1 MQNTSLLV
9 KSIICIAI
17 VMGFGF
23 ASGLSTANSITE
35 WYSTLNKPF
44 FSPPNWIFGP
54 AWTILYILI
63 GISIA
68 RIWHFG
74 KGHASQKTVITIFI
88 IQMILNLIWSPV
100 FFSMKQPIIAIVI
113 ITLLWFM
120 IIMYIR
126 KSKEIDKTA
135 SLLFIPYLL
144 WVSFATMLNAGIIY
158 LN

>member
-17 VMGFGF
+17 VMGLGF

-68 RIWHFG
+68 RIWHNGFN
-74 KGHASQKTVITIFI
+74 HPAQKSVITLFI

-100 FFSMKQPIIAIVI
+100 FFSMKLPVAAIIIIISLWLMIIA
-113 ITLLWFM
+113 
-120 IIMYIR
+120 YIR
-126 KSKEIDKTA
+126 KSKEIDKMA
-135 SLLFIPYLL
+135 SYLFIPYLL
-144 WVSFATMLNAGIIY
+144 WVTFATMLNAGIIY